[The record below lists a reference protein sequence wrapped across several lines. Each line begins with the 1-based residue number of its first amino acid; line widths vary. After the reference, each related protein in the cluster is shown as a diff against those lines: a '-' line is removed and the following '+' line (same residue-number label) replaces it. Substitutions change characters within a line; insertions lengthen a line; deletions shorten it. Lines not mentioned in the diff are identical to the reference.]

1 MLLFLDYFQE
11 KNNNLNY
18 NLFDYLIA
26 LIYAVFPIL
35 IISYYLLKKSRFD
48 QPVRVVIITF
58 FLGFGVAFPL
68 QALNAFIDP
77 LGELLHV
84 TVNGKNFYGSFLRA
98 AFQEEAFKFLIIVY
112 YCMHLK
118 EFKKPMDAIIFGV
131 SASLGFAMIE
141 NWGYV
146 TNALVGDGFSA
157 AKELAVIRALTAI
170 LLHMICGIMMGFY
183 LIDYIFGEGKKIYLI
198 LSLLFPVCLHG
209 FYNFIITS
217 DYMSYYWVII
227 LVAVFLIRINFIFE
241 KQKKL
246 EIENYNK
253 VLTRTWPSNS
263 DIILTLF
270 FSFSVLLIIYIILN
284 SK

>member
-1 MLLFLDYFQE
+1 LEYFQE
-11 KNNNLNY
+11 KNNILNY

-26 LIYAVFPIL
+26 LIYAVFPVL
-35 IISYYLLKKSRFD
+35 IISYYLLKRSRFD
-48 QPVRVVIITF
+48 QPVRVVIVTF

-77 LGELLHV
+77 FGELFHV
-84 TVNGKNFYGSFLRA
+84 TVNGKNFYESFLRA

-112 YCMHLK
+112 YCMHLR

-146 TNALVGDGFSA
+146 INALVGDGFST
-157 AKELAVIRALTAI
+157 AKEVAMIRALTAI

-183 LIDYIFGEGKKIYLI
+183 LIDYIFGEGKKTYLI

-209 FYNFIITS
+209 FYNFILKS

-227 LVAVFLIRINFIFE
+227 LVAAFLIRINFIFE
-241 KQKKL
+241 KQKKI
-246 EIENYNK
+246 EIENNNSAFSK
-253 VLTRTWPSNS
+253 TWPSNS

-270 FSFSVLLIIYIILN
+270 FSFTLLLIIYLILN

>member
-1 MLLFLDYFQE
+1 MEYFQE
-11 KNNNLNY
+11 KNNILNY

-26 LIYAVFPIL
+26 LIYAVFPVL
-35 IISYYLLKKSRFD
+35 IISYYLLKRSRFD
-48 QPVRVVIITF
+48 QPVRVVIVTF

-77 LGELLHV
+77 FGELFHV
-84 TVNGKNFYGSFLRA
+84 TVNGKNFYESFLRA

-112 YCMHLK
+112 YCMHLR

-146 TNALVGDGFSA
+146 INALVGDGFST
-157 AKELAVIRALTAI
+157 AKEVAIIRALTAI

-183 LIDYIFGEGKKIYLI
+183 LIDYIFGEGKKTYLI

-209 FYNFIITS
+209 FYNFILKS

-227 LVAVFLIRINFIFE
+227 LVAAFLIRINFIFE
-241 KQKKL
+241 KQKKI
-246 EIENYNK
+246 EIENNNSAFSK
-253 VLTRTWPSNS
+253 TWPSNS

-270 FSFSVLLIIYIILN
+270 FSFTLLLIIYLILN

>member
-1 MLLFLDYFQE
+1 MEYFQE
-11 KNNNLNY
+11 KNNILNY
-18 NLFDYLIA
+18 NLFYYLIA
-26 LIYAVFPIL
+26 LIYAVFPVL
-35 IISYYLLKKSRFD
+35 IISYYLLKRSRFD
-48 QPVRVVIITF
+48 QPVRVVIVTF

-77 LGELLHV
+77 FGELFHV
-84 TVNGKNFYGSFLRA
+84 TVNGKNFYESFLRA

-112 YCMHLK
+112 YCMHLR

-146 TNALVGDGFSA
+146 INALVGDGFST
-157 AKELAVIRALTAI
+157 AKEVAIIRALTAI

-183 LIDYIFGEGKKIYLI
+183 LIDYIFGEGKKTYLI

-209 FYNFIITS
+209 FYNFILKS

-227 LVAVFLIRINFIFE
+227 LVAAFLIRINFIFE
-241 KQKKL
+241 KQKKI
-246 EIENYNK
+246 EIENNNSAFSK
-253 VLTRTWPSNS
+253 TWPSNS

-270 FSFSVLLIIYIILN
+270 FSFTLLLIIYLILN

>member
-1 MLLFLDYFQE
+1 MEYFQE
-11 KNNNLNY
+11 KNNILNY

-26 LIYAVFPIL
+26 LIYAVFPVL
-35 IISYYLLKKSRFD
+35 IISYYLLKRSRFD
-48 QPVRVVIITF
+48 QPVRVVIVTF

-77 LGELLHV
+77 FGELFHV
-84 TVNGKNFYGSFLRA
+84 TVNGKNFYESFLRA

-112 YCMHLK
+112 YCMHLR

-146 TNALVGDGFSA
+146 INALVGDGFST
-157 AKELAVIRALTAI
+157 AKEVAMIRALTAI

-183 LIDYIFGEGKKIYLI
+183 LIDYIFGEGKKTYLI

-209 FYNFIITS
+209 FYNFILKS

-227 LVAVFLIRINFIFE
+227 LVAAFLIRINFIFE
-241 KQKKL
+241 KQKKI
-246 EIENYNK
+246 EIENNNSAFSK
-253 VLTRTWPSNS
+253 TWPSNS

-270 FSFSVLLIIYIILN
+270 FSFTLLLIIYLILN

>member
-1 MLLFLDYFQE
+1 LEYFQE
-11 KNNNLNY
+11 KNNILNY

-26 LIYAVFPIL
+26 LIYAVFPVL
-35 IISYYLLKKSRFD
+35 IISYYLLKRSRFD
-48 QPVRVVIITF
+48 QPVRVVIVTF

-77 LGELLHV
+77 FGELFHV
-84 TVNGKNFYGSFLRA
+84 TVNGKNFYESFLRA

-112 YCMHLK
+112 YCMHLR

-146 TNALVGDGFSA
+146 INALVGDGFST
-157 AKELAVIRALTAI
+157 AKEVAIIRALTAI

-183 LIDYIFGEGKKIYLI
+183 LIDYIFGEGKKTYLI

-209 FYNFIITS
+209 FYNFILKS

-227 LVAVFLIRINFIFE
+227 LVAAFLIRINFIFE
-241 KQKKL
+241 KQKKI
-246 EIENYNK
+246 EIENNNSTFSK
-253 VLTRTWPSNS
+253 TWPSNS

-270 FSFSVLLIIYIILN
+270 FSFTLLLIIYLILN

>member
-1 MLLFLDYFQE
+1 LEYFQE
-11 KNNNLNY
+11 KNNILNY

-26 LIYAVFPIL
+26 LIYAVFPVL
-35 IISYYLLKKSRFD
+35 IISYYLLKRSRFD
-48 QPVRVVIITF
+48 QPVRVVIVTF

-77 LGELLHV
+77 FGELFHV
-84 TVNGKNFYGSFLRA
+84 TVNGKNFYESFLRA

-112 YCMHLK
+112 YCMHLR

-146 TNALVGDGFSA
+146 INALVGDGFST
-157 AKELAVIRALTAI
+157 AKEVAIIRALTAI

-183 LIDYIFGEGKKIYLI
+183 LIDYIFGEGKKTYLI

-209 FYNFIITS
+209 FYNFILKS

-227 LVAVFLIRINFIFE
+227 LVAAFLIRINFIFE
-241 KQKKL
+241 KQKKI
-246 EIENYNK
+246 EIENNNSAFSK
-253 VLTRTWPSNS
+253 TWPSNS

-270 FSFSVLLIIYIILN
+270 FSFTLLLIIYLILN

>member
-1 MLLFLDYFQE
+1 MDFFQE

-26 LIYAVFPIL
+26 LVYAVVPVL
-35 IISYYLLKKSRFD
+35 VIIFYLLKRSRFD
-48 QPVRVVIITF
+48 QPVRVVVVTF

-77 LGELLHV
+77 LGDLINV
-84 TVNGKNFYGSFLRA
+84 TVSGENFYKSFLRA

-112 YCMHLK
+112 YCMHLR
-118 EFKKPMDAIIFGV
+118 EFRKPMDAIVFGV

-146 TNALVGDGFSA
+146 IPALFGDGFA
-157 AKELAVIRALTAI
+157 AAREIALMRALTAVLI
-170 LLHMICGIMMGFY
+170 HMICGIMMGFY
-183 LIDYIFGEGKKIYLI
+183 LIDYIFGEGKKSYLI

-217 DYMSYYWVII
+217 QNMSSYWALI
-227 LVAVFLIRINFIFE
+227 LVAAFLIRINFIFE

-270 FSFSVLLIIYIILN
+270 FSFSVLLTIYIILN

>member
-1 MLLFLDYFQE
+1 MEYFQE
-11 KNNNLNY
+11 KNNILNY

-26 LIYAVFPIL
+26 LIYAVFPVL
-35 IISYYLLKKSRFD
+35 IISYYLLKRSRFD
-48 QPVRVVIITF
+48 QPVRVVIVTF

-77 LGELLHV
+77 FGELFHV
-84 TVNGKNFYGSFLRA
+84 TVNGKNFYESFLRA

-112 YCMHLK
+112 YCMHLR

-146 TNALVGDGFSA
+146 INALVGDGFST
-157 AKELAVIRALTAI
+157 AKEVAIIRALTAI

-183 LIDYIFGEGKKIYLI
+183 LIDYIFGEGKKTYLI

-209 FYNFIITS
+209 FYNFILKS
-217 DYMSYYWVII
+217 DYMSHYWVII
-227 LVAVFLIRINFIFE
+227 LVAAFLIRINFIFE
-241 KQKKL
+241 KQKKI
-246 EIENYNK
+246 EIENNNSAFSK
-253 VLTRTWPSNS
+253 TWPSNS

-270 FSFSVLLIIYIILN
+270 FSFTLLLIIYLILN